1 MKTQIRVE
9 AREILFVFIMTLLIA
24 LTPLKAYGQQQDGDK
39 LVYVPQRYVS
49 AEGLT
54 HVTAPTTSVTNVLG
68 WGKENKRE
76 DQTDEDFAAGFR
88 ALQAEIRSAWKTQS
102 AKYATAKTQA

>member
-1 MKTQIRVE
+1 MKMPIRVE

-54 HVTAPTTSVTNVLG
+54 HVTAPTSSVTNVLPSISLPM
-68 WGKENKRE
+68 
-76 DQTDEDFAAGFR
+76 TF
-88 ALQAEIRSAWKTQS
+88 QAIITITYVPTFVVPKRSA
-102 AKYATAKTQA
+102 